1 MLLAHAPA
9 GYLLTRILSRTIF
22 KNSINPERTE
32 RLYQRVIAI
41 GLLGSIL
48 PDFDFIYHIFIDSD
62 RTPHHMYITHMPV
75 FWLILLSISIICGKL
90 FKKPDVA
97 VITVI
102 GCAAAIL
109 HLVCDTITG
118 EIYWLYPLSS
128 RGFNLFSVSDVHVWW
143 VQNYISHWTF
153 LVEIAISTI
162 AMVVFL
168 RIKETINDLVH
179 IVNHSAKLRSII
191 VRLTVCITGVML
203 VILIGSQRFD
213 IDNRIFKK
221 IIFLKQKILIATTKL

>member
-1 MLLAHAPA
+1 
-9 GYLLTRILSRTIF
+9 
-22 KNSINPERTE
+22 
-32 RLYQRVIAI
+32 
-41 GLLGSIL
+41 
-48 PDFDFIYHIFIDSD
+48 
-62 RTPHHMYITHMPV
+62 
-75 FWLILLSISIICGKL
+75 
-90 FKKPDVA
+90 